1 MKIMSNLR
9 QQIGDVHRFGDGDF
23 HKYCW
28 LDISKLNQSQL
39 VAIIHKYD
47 ITNVIDIRSY
57 PVFRRPAFNS
67 PQLMSYFKSSDI
79 LYNPISPLN
88 IDKKNRSYIRNLI
101 RNSKSF
107 SQNYFFLFL
116 FDSTG
121 GGSSEKKRIIH
132 YLDNAKN
139 LQHFLITG

>member
-107 SQNYFFLFL
+107 SQNYFFLFFLSLNFQIFRGICYFL
-116 FDSTG
+116 FVENQTVFMI
-121 GGSSEKKRIIH
+121 KFK
-132 YLDNAKN
+132 L
-139 LQHFLITG
+139 FM